1 MRFILKTIGAT
12 LLALLLLVVA
22 IVAFFDWNAMRPEIE
37 QRLSATLGRDV
48 RIEGP
53 LDVRLGLRPHVVANQ
68 VRVANAPWGRAP
80 ALLEAERVDASL
92 RLWPLFHGRLEVVE
106 AGIEGGTLA
115 LEQNEAGE
123 QNWDFLPEREEDDA
137 PPGFERLD
145 MADVA
150 VSFDDHARDG
160 VIRGGLERLAIETE
174 EEAGPLAVSGTGQ
187 LEQRPFSVDLDLGAE
202 ERTPAAQEE
211 RFPISGTVRYGHQTI
226 QLNGRTGPRR
236 QLVGGGIELQA
247 KGDNLHADLAPF
259 GIDIGPLPPY
269 EATAVLEV
277 QEDGRYRV
285 HELRMLVGQTQLAAE
300 GSVSLE
306 PPAARGAVH
315 VARLHLPDLE
325 GVIAETDPDAP
336 GFFEAPLPV
345 DLLRRAAVSLD
356 VRIDA
361 ITGAHERLEEF
372 GGGALAVELQG
383 GVLRVPP
390 FAMALGKTKLQ
401 GEATLDA
408 NAKVPAIEA
417 ALSFGGQSVRV
428 EGRTG
433 PEGIPARGRYAISAQ
448 GRGLHA
454 DLAALGIETAPL
466 PPYKAS
472 AVAQLEPHGVQL
484 DKIAARF
491 GESQLSGK
499 AFVGT
504 DPLAVRANLHVP
516 RLHLQ
521 DFAFDQKKEG
531 AKEKPK
537 EQATNPL
544 QTALP
549 VEWLR
554 EGRLALDLR
563 IDEIT
568 GGLDLLGQ
576 ARLAAEL
583 KEGVLRVSPLRSAVN
598 GTSLEV
604 HATLDATVERPT
616 IDARLSYGAHQVQL
630 KGRTGPQAR
639 LAGGSL
645 RVFAKGKDPLPPY
658 EASAVLQVGEEEVR
672 LQKLAA
678 SLGESQLAG
687 SATVSLEPPALHADL
702 AVSRLHIP
710 DLQALRT
717 QEADETGEPGL
728 LDRPLPVDLL
738 RRARAVVDVRVE
750 RITDGEILG
759 ALLDSARLS
768 VAMEDGVLQVSPL
781 AAEASQGTLEAYAT
795 LDATV
800 DPPTVSTKVSFTG
813 VHLEEVLDEVKD
825 QRKPQDED
833 GAPIL
838 EQITGSLGGSAELSA
853 AGRSPREMLANL
865 NGSFGVAME
874 GGTMSYVADRLA
886 ALDLAG
892 VAKWLAGDDEPIELQ
907 CMISLFDVEQGVARP
922 SIMLL
927 ASEDTDI
934 WGDGEINLREGTVG
948 LELEAEP
955 REARVGVL
963 RSPIRIEGDLGSPSV
978 GPAPG
983 PLAARGATAAILG
996 VVAAPVAAL
1005 LGTLTTGPGEETVC
1019 KDYWSAISQ
1028 VHEGTLPEKK

>member
-12 LLALLLLVVA
+12 LLAILLLVVA
-22 IVAFFDWNAMRPEIE
+22 IVAFFDWDAMRPEIE
-37 QRLSATLGRDV
+37 QRISDTLGRDV

-53 LDVRLGLRPHVVANQ
+53 LDVRLGLRPHVVASQ
-68 VRVANAPWGRAP
+68 VSIANAPWGRAP

-92 RLWPLFHGRLEVVE
+92 RLWPLFRGRLEVVE
-106 AGIEGGTLA
+106 AGVDGGTLA

-145 MADVA
+145 IADVA

-160 VIRGGLERLAIETE
+160 VIRGGIERLAIETE

-187 LEQRPFSVDLDLGAE
+187 LEQRPFSVELDLGAE

-211 RFPISGTVRYGHQTI
+211 RFPISGTMRYGNQTI
-226 QLNGRTGPRR
+226 QLNGRAGPGR
-236 QLVGGGIELQA
+236 QLAGGGIELQA
-247 KGDNLHADLAPF
+247 KGDHLHADLAAL
-259 GIDIGPLPPY
+259 GIEIGPLPPY
-269 EATAVLEV
+269 EASAVLEF

-285 HELRMLVGQTQLAAE
+285 HELRMVVGQSQLAAE
-300 GSVSLE
+300 GTVSLAE
-306 PPAARGAVH
+306 PPAARGAIH

-325 GVIAETDPDAP
+325 GVITATDPDAP
-336 GFFEAPLPV
+336 GFPETPLPV
-345 DLLRRAAVSLD
+345 DLLRRAEVSLD
-356 VRIDA
+356 LRIDE
-361 ITGAHERLEEF
+361 ITGAHERLEGF

-390 FAMALGKTKLQ
+390 FALALDGAKLQ

-408 NAKVPAIEA
+408 SVKVPTIEA
-417 ALSFGGQSVRV
+417 ALSVGKQSLRI
-428 EGRTG
+428 EGRAG
-433 PEGIPARGRYAISAQ
+433 PEGIPARGRYTISAQ
-448 GRGLHA
+448 GRGLHE

-472 AVAQLEPHGVQL
+472 AVAQLEPQGVQL
-484 DKIAARF
+484 DAVAARF

-499 AFVGT
+499 AFVAT
-504 DPLAVRANLHVP
+504 DPLAVRADLHVA
-516 RLHLQ
+516 RLHLE
-521 DFAFDQKKEG
+521 DFAFDPKKESAKGKPQKKT
-531 AKEKPK
+531 AY
-537 EQATNPL
+537 PL

-568 GGLDLLGQ
+568 GGLEPLGQ
-576 ARLAAEL
+576 TRLAAEL
-583 KEGVLRVSPLRSAVN
+583 KEGVLRVSPLRGAVN
-598 GTSLEV
+598 DTSLEV
-604 HATLDATVERPT
+604 HATLDATEEQPA
-616 IDARLSYGAHQVQL
+616 IDAHLTYGGHHLQL

-639 LAGGSL
+639 LAGGSFRL
-645 RVFAKGKDPLPPY
+645 FAKGKEPLPPY

-678 SLGESQLAG
+678 SLGESQLSG
-687 SATVSLEPPALHADL
+687 SATVSLEPPALRADL
-702 AVSRLHIP
+702 AVPRLHMP
-710 DLQALRT
+710 DLHALRT
-717 QEADETGEPGL
+717 EEADEGAPGL

-738 RRARAVVDVRVE
+738 RRAQAAVDMRVE
-750 RITDGEILG
+750 RITNGEVLG
-759 ALLDSARLS
+759 ALLDSVRLS
-768 VAMEDGVLQVSPL
+768 VAMKDGVLRVSPL

-800 DPPTVSTKVSFTG
+800 EPPTVGTKVSFTG
-813 VHLEEVLDEVKD
+813 VRLEEVLDEVKD
-825 QRKPQDED
+825 DKKPQDED
-833 GAPIL
+833 DAPVL
-838 EQITGSLGGSAELSA
+838 EQITGSLGGSAELSG
-853 AGRSPREMLANL
+853 AGRSPREILANL

-922 SIMLL
+922 SLMLL

-934 WGDGEINLREGTVG
+934 WGEGEINLREGTVD

-955 REARVGVL
+955 RDPRIGVL
-963 RSPIRIEGDLGSPSV
+963 RSPIRIGGDLASPSI
-978 GPAPG
+978 GPAAG
-983 PLAARGATAAILG
+983 PLAGRGATAAILG
-996 VVAAPVAAL
+996 AVAAPIAAL